1 MDSLKRAIAR
11 IPILGKIAARMYVKV
26 LERHFTGSKEYWIN
40 RYAGGGGSGAGS
52 YAAAAEFKARFL
64 NGFVSSHGVETVIEY
79 GCGDGNQLRSA
90 RYPRYLGVDVS
101 PGAVNRCREI
111 FHNDKTKRFELLE
124 NCAGEEADITLS
136 LDVIYHL
143 VEDDVFNAHMERLFS
158 SARRFVIIYSSDTD
172 EQETI
177 QLPHVRHRKFT
188 RWTDESLEGWE
199 QIPDLPGKNPPRQVN
214 KEKRTPH
221 FTAYR
226 RR

>member
-1 MDSLKRAIAR
+1 MDSLKRAIAQ
-11 IPILGKIAARMYVKV
+11 IPVLGKIAAWTYVKV
-26 LERHFTGSKEYWIN
+26 IAHHFTGSKEYWIN
-40 RYAGGGGSGAGS
+40 RYAGGGLSGAGS
-52 YAAAAEFKARFL
+52 YDAAAAFKARFL
-64 NGFVSSHGVETVIEY
+64 NGFVSSHGIETVIEY

-90 RYPRYLGVDVS
+90 EYPRYLGFDVS

-111 FHNDKTKRFELLE
+111 FHGDKTKKFELLE

-143 VEDDVFNAHMERLFS
+143 VEDDVFRVHMKKLFS

-172 EQETI
+172 EQENI

-188 RWTDESLEGWE
+188 RWTDESLDGWE
-199 QIPDLPGKNPPRQVN
+199 QIPDLPGRYPPRKVDR
-214 KEKRTPH
+214 EERTPY
-221 FTAYR
+221 FTVYR